1 MKKKYLLGA
10 INITL
15 LFLLAIILLIS
26 YNYIGIFSSKETIL
40 FIIAMLIVLS
50 IIVYTY
56 LSKKTFV
63 YNVGIY
69 TCFMLNIIFIYL
81 INSANLEYNFIN
93 NYIKGNVYTTYNI
106 IVLRK
111 NVLYNNISKLENKII
126 GSTTDNTKLDKNKY
140 KIKVYDNTYDLT
152 DAIQNAEIQ
161 SIILSDEDIE
171 YLKNNNNGIYGK
183 FKIIYSYNDVK

>member
-111 NVLYNNISKLENKII
+111 NVLYNNISKLENKTI
-126 GSTTDNTKLDKNKY
+126 GSTSPNPKLDTNKY
-140 KIKVYDNTYDLT
+140 KIKLYNNINDLT
-152 DAIQNAEIQ
+152 EAIQNAEIQ
-161 SIILSDEDIE
+161 SIILSNEDI
-171 YLKNNNNGIYGK
+171 YNLKKYNSNTYGK
-183 FKIIYSYNDVK
+183 FKIIYTYNDVK